1 MANPLIPGTGLTLYG
16 QVRNPATEADQD
28 GSFMPVSMDRQG
40 GQRVSDTHGRW
51 YSAAARGNLFVAST
65 LIAGVTL
72 PAPATTLASK
82 AGMRNPLGSGVN
94 VELVALGLTS
104 VTIDVA
110 LKNFLMEFQINATST
125 GGAPTSITDLTSYS
139 MPLSSGTRTSA
150 AKAYSAATMT
160 NAAANPIL
168 IPFYQKL
175 ETAVGGVPVYFP
187 FNGEIVFGP
196 DTVMAITCTA
206 ALAAVNVTYIWAEWP
221 V

>member
-1 MANPLIPGTGLTLYG
+1 MANPPLIGSAAGVVVDPTVAQY
-16 QVRNPATEADQD
+16 PD
-28 GSFMPVSMDRQG
+28 GSPVQPGFGRHGQHLVGDFQG
-40 GQRVSDTHGRW
+40 R
-51 YSAAARGNLFVAST
+51 YYPAAARGNVFVAST

-82 AGMRNPLGSGVN
+82 AGMRNPVGSGVN
-94 VELVALGLTS
+94 VELIAIGLTS

-110 LKNFLMEFQINATST
+110 LKNFLMEFQINASST
-125 GGAPTSITDLTSYS
+125 GGIPTSITDLTSYS
-139 MPLSSGTRTSA
+139 MPLSSGTRTSL

-175 ETAVGGVPVYFP
+175 QTAVGGVPVYYG
-187 FNGEIVFGP
+187 FNGEIIFGP

-206 ALAAVNVTYIWAEWP
+206 ALAAVNLTYVWAEWK